1 MSIGSTVFEIVM
13 TEFENSVLNYKLLKK
28 NLLNRVHKCGC
39 TCENICEKKNQFFPK
54 YLYKRQEGFRT
65 KAFLE
70 NKTKMKYS
78 RK

>member
-39 TCENICEKKNQFFPK
+39 TCENICEKKISFFQNIYTK
-54 YLYKRQEGFRT
+54 DRKALGLKLFLKIRQ
-65 KAFLE
+65 K
-70 NKTKMKYS
+70 
-78 RK
+78 